1 MYYLQ
6 IQLQRYNN
14 LERTKRN
21 RTKHCAPVE
30 EQSADVL
37 EEFAKTYKFDLNPDL
52 TREQRYAVLSVM
64 YQYKSVFAR
73 GLQDVKIF

>member
-1 MYYLQ
+1 VYYLQ

-14 LERTKRN
+14 LERTKRK
-21 RTKHCAPVE
+21 RTKHCAQVE
-30 EQSADVL
+30 KQSADVL